1 MEVSEIKTLM
11 TDLEKASAV
20 DRILEIL
27 DTFDKEV
34 KPTEKLLK
42 VSGIA
47 LFLSDI
53 FRSNLS
59 FCRRRNLEL
68 L

>member
-1 MEVSEIKTLM
+1 M

-42 VSGIA
+42 VSEIGNA
-47 LFLSDI
+47 LVLKRDLTGGFVGDQAW
-53 FRSNLS
+53 N
-59 FCRRRNLEL
+59 CCE
-68 L
+68 